1 MSMSL
6 PTETQILVVGAGPNG
21 MACAI
26 TLKALGLQV
35 TIVDALSRGRYESR
49 SSLVYPRTLA
59 ELDTV
64 GLAQPL
70 LDNGISSKGV
80 TFHGD
85 TDTLIA
91 VDVSKLHKLTRFP
104 TTLLISQSDV
114 ESIFE
119 DRLKREGVN
128 VIWNKKVVGMAS
140 NVLGVEVSLED
151 GSSVVAQYVFGAD
164 GSQSTVRRLSK
175 VDFRDPDTGVSY
187 DANAFPS
194 SALQIILADIY
205 LEEPVP
211 PTILRDA
218 VSWHLNNRILFC
230 PLLRPARGGPEPGAP
245 PTSYWR
251 TAMVVPIG
259 TTTPQH
265 PSLEYIQAE
274 VAKRNPWKQRLHVVK
289 TTQAATYR
297 VRSAVASTFFEKLGT
312 GNILLVGDA
321 AHVHPPTGGQGLNL
335 GLCNVISLGRA
346 TARETRQLC
355 RNCRGSESGVAGN
368 ISPVH
373 YIVNVALTAAV
384 ASQTYPATRFPTR
397 YWRQ

>member
-1 MSMSL
+1 MHFL
-6 PTETQILVVGAGPNG
+6 EA
-21 MACAI
+21 
-26 TLKALGLQV
+26 
-35 TIVDALSRGRYESR
+35 
-49 SSLVYPRTLA
+49 
-59 ELDTV
+59 V

-70 LDNGISSKGV
+70 LDNGIGSKGV
-80 TFHGD
+80 TLHGD
-85 TDTLIA
+85 TETLIA
-91 VDVSKLHKLTRFP
+91 VDVSKLYKLTRFP

-128 VIWNKKVVGMAS
+128 VIWNKNVVGMAS
-140 NVLGVEVSLED
+140 N
-151 GSSVVAQYVFGAD
+151 
-164 GSQSTVRRLSK
+164 
-175 VDFRDPDTGVSY
+175 
-187 DANAFPS
+187 
-194 SALQIILADIY
+194 
-205 LEEPVP
+205 
-211 PTILRDA
+211 
-218 VSWHLNNRILFC
+218 LNNRILFC

-251 TAMVVPIG
+251 TALVVPIG

-335 GLCNVISLGRA
+335 GLSSKSSLKTTSYCDGG
-346 TARETRQLC
+346 ARLKL
-355 RNCRGSESGVAGN
+355 
-368 ISPVH
+368 H
-373 YIVNVALTAAV
+373 YSIA
-384 ASQTYPATRFPTR
+384 
-397 YWRQ
+397 

>member
-35 TIVDALSRGRYESR
+35 TIVDALSRDRYESR
-49 SSLVYPRTLA
+49 SSLVYPRTLE

-91 VDVSKLHKLTRFP
+91 VDVSKLYKLTRFP

-128 VIWNKKVVGMAS
+128 VIWKVVCMAS
-140 NVLGVEVSLED
+140 N
-151 GSSVVAQYVFGAD
+151 
-164 GSQSTVRRLSK
+164 
-175 VDFRDPDTGVSY
+175 
-187 DANAFPS
+187 
-194 SALQIILADIY
+194 
-205 LEEPVP
+205 
-211 PTILRDA
+211 
-218 VSWHLNNRILFC
+218 LNNRILFC

-321 AHVHPPTGGQGLNL
+321 AHVHR
-335 GLCNVISLGRA
+335 SLK
-346 TARETRQLC
+346 
-355 RNCRGSESGVAGN
+355 N
-368 ISPVH
+368 
-373 YIVNVALTAAV
+373 YIVL
-384 ASQTYPATRFPTR
+384 
-397 YWRQ
+397 